1 MYQNIAYHK
10 RTNTMHVWDDKLG
23 HQTYEF
29 KPYGYLPDPSGEY
42 IALNGTKLSKTPGNH
57 KDNSDAYE
65 SDLNEEVRTLIDLYY
80 ESDLVSIG
88 HSDFFFDIETAKDVD
103 GYSTPE
109 DVRTEITSIAYYDK
123 VGKDRRV
130 LVLDKQNRLQDDI
143 IYGDN
148 YTVEV
153 FDNEANLLIK
163 FINYFSEIQPT
174 VISGWN
180 TDGYDIPYLINRIKK
195 VLGPKSANKLSP
207 AGIVE
212 WNKHRERYKI
222 YGVSSLDYIKL
233 YKNFTYTELP
243 NYRLDTVGKTE
254 LGKGKIEYDGDLDD
268 LFVTDINKF
277 IEYNMTDVDLV
288 FELDEKLQL
297 INLARTIC
305 HKGHVPYE
313 DVYYASKYLDGAAIV
328 DLKRNGL
335 VAPNKQFRFIE
346 DEQQDKLAGAY
357 VMPPIPGLYKW
368 IYDLDLTSL
377 YPSIIMS
384 LNISPETKVGVAKN
398 WNQELL
404 LKKDP
409 ISVTISDGNSNIEV
423 KDFKNWLIETNS
435 TVASNGA
442 VYSTKQKG
450 FLPKILEKWFDER
463 VEFKNE
469 RDNHEVGSEKYKFYD
484 AMQLTQK
491 VLLNS
496 FYGVLGLKTFRFH
509 DLDNAGAITA
519 AGQSVIKF
527 SAKVINGYYKKEIG
541 KDYFINAN
549 GNKAEFSFYTD
560 TDSTFVSS
568 LPLIEKRYP
577 NFDESDEKFMIEKT
591 NEIASEIQSYVNKM
605 YDQYAIHFHNTS
617 DHRWQIKQEY
627 VAKSGLW
634 IAKKRYAQWVIFKE
648 GKPTD
653 KMDIK
658 GLDVV
663 RSSFPTEFKTIMK
676 ETLWYILKQRS
687 KNDTTDLIMDF
698 KNKIQ
703 DSPILD
709 VMKNTGVK
717 NITKYTKG
725 RKTLSGYQSG
735 TPVHV
740 KSAINYNDMLKHL
753 GINKHAKNFAEIQ
766 NGDKIK
772 WAYLKSNSMGFD
784 TIALRGYEDPKQL
797 TEFVEEY
804 IDRNKIFDR
813 EIRGKLDDFYAS
825 MNWDKLPENNNM
837 NKFFSFG

>member
-23 HQTYEF
+23 HQTFEF
-29 KPYGYLPDPSGEY
+29 KPYGYLPDTSGEY

-80 ESDLVSIG
+80 ESDLVSEG
-88 HSDFFFDIETAKDVD
+88 HVDFFFDIETAKDVD

-109 DVRTEITSIAYYDK
+109 DIRTEITSIAYYDK

-404 LKKDP
+404 LKKEP
-409 ISVTISDGNSNIEV
+409 ILVTISDGNSNIEV
-423 KDFKNWLIETNS
+423 KDFKKWLIETNS

-442 VYSTKQKG
+442 IYSTKQKG

-519 AGQSVIKF
+519 TGQSVIKF

-676 ETLWYILKQRS
+676 ETLWYILKQQS

-797 TEFVEEY
+797 TEFVEQY

>member
-1 MYQNIAYHK
+1 MYQNIAYQK
-10 RTNTMHVWDDKLG
+10 RTNTMHVWDDQLG
-23 HQTYEF
+23 HKTFTF
-29 KPYGYLPDPSGEY
+29 KPYGYLPNQNGDYVS
-42 IALNGTKLSKTPGNH
+42 LNGTKLSKTPGNH

-80 ESDLVSIG
+80 ESDLVSEG
-88 HSDFFFDIETAKDVD
+88 HVDFFFDIETAKDEE

-130 LVLDKQNRLQDDI
+130 LVLDTKNRLNDDV

-148 YTVEV
+148 YTIEV

-163 FINYFSEIQPT
+163 FINYFSQIQPT

-212 WNKHRERYKI
+212 WNKHRARYKI
-222 YGVSSLDYIKL
+222 FGVSSLDYIKL

-243 NYRLDTVGKTE
+243 NYRLDTVAKTE

-268 LFVTDINKF
+268 LFVTDIHKF

-346 DEQQDKLAGAY
+346 DESQSKLAGAY

-384 LNISPETKVGVAKN
+384 LNISPETKIGVIAN
-398 WNQELL
+398 WDQESLL
-404 LKKDP
+404 QKVP
-409 ISVTISDGNSNIEV
+409 VSVTCNEQTIPDV
-423 KDFKNWLIETNS
+423 RQWLIDNKF
-435 TVASNGA
+435 TVASNGV
-442 VYSTKQKG
+442 VYDTRSKG

-463 VEFKNE
+463 VKFKNE
-469 RDNHEVGSEKYKFYD
+469 RDNHEVGSDKYKFYD

-519 AGQSVIKF
+519 TGQSVIKF
-527 SAKVINGYYKKEIG
+527 SARVINGYYKKEVG

-577 NFDESDEKFMIEKT
+577 GFDESDEKFMIEKT
-591 NEIASEIQSYVNKM
+591 NEIASEIQSHVNKM

-676 ETLWYILKQRS
+676 ETLWYVLKEKS
-687 KNDTTDLIMDF
+687 KNDTTNLIMNF
-698 KNKIQ
+698 KDKIQ

-717 NITKYTKG
+717 NITKYTRG
-725 RKTLSGYQSG
+725 RKALSGYVSG

-753 GINKHAKNFAEIQ
+753 GINKRRKVVPEIQ
-766 NGDKIK
+766 DGDKIK
-772 WAYLKSNSMGFD
+772 WAYLKHNAMGFD
-784 TIALRGYEDPKQL
+784 TIALRGYDDPRAI
-797 TEFVEEY
+797 TEFVERY

-825 MNWDKLPENNNM
+825 MNWDKLPENNNV